1 MQKTRQVHE
10 DIHTWDREVLKALVR
25 RMKKLKKG
33 LEKVRRSPMTD
44 ENLARQKELLLNIE
58 LLLEQEEIY
67 WVQRARANWLKHGDR
82 NSGFFQN
89 LATSRR
95 RRNLIKSLIDDN
107 GVKHEDASGMKDLVQ
122 SYFTNLF
129 TSEVNHLGPEVLS
142 DVGRRVS
149 DEMNNELMAPF
160 TREEVKAALFSIG
173 DLKAPGPDGLHAIFF
188 KRF

>member
-1 MQKTRQVHE
+1 M
-10 DIHTWDREVLKALVR
+10 
-25 RMKKLKKG
+25 
-33 LEKVRRSPMTD
+33 
-44 ENLARQKELLLNIE
+44 
-58 LLLEQEEIY
+58 
-67 WVQRARANWLKHGDR
+67 QRARANWLKHGDR

-188 KRF
+188 KRFWNMLGEDLEKEVLQLFRKGGMKLQLF

>member
-1 MQKTRQVHE
+1 MVIGIQV
-10 DIHTWDREVLKALVR
+10 
-25 RMKKLKKG
+25 
-33 LEKVRRSPMTD
+33 
-44 ENLARQKELLLNIE
+44 
-58 LLLEQEEIY
+58 
-67 WVQRARANWLKHGDR
+67 
-82 NSGFFQN
+82 FFQN

-160 TREEVKAALFSIG
+160 TREEVKAGLMGSMQFSLNGFGICWV
-173 DLKAPGPDGLHAIFF
+173 KIWRR
-188 KRF
+188 RFWTLLILLVFRKGGMKPQ